1 MGNNEEN
8 KPNNV
13 LTEFAKAKNTSP
25 KHMTGPQDLLSAIGG
40 MSRQEP
46 TPEKK
51 KRFKIRWQQILVA
64 CGCIL
69 AIAAGVKAFLYL
81 DDKIGAAAKEIS
93 TVEAQAAGVNTKGY
107 AAITAEIKDLKAAN
121 AQLQAQLREI
131 RDTVEMLK
139 AKKNNVVAAP
149 PKRR

>member
-13 LTEFAKAKNTSP
+13 LTELTKAKSAMARN
-25 KHMTGPQDLLSAIGG
+25 MTGPQDLLSA
-40 MSRQEP
+40 MNTADRQAP
-46 TPEKK
+46 MPEIK
-51 KRFKIRWQQILVA
+51 KRYGIRWQQILVTCA
-64 CGCIL
+64 CIL
-69 AIAAGVKAFLYL
+69 AIALGVKAFFYL
-81 DDKIGAAAKEIS
+81 DDKVGAVAKEIS